1 MSVKQADQEKIR
13 AEKEIKAVKA
23 KTAGINQAVTGATGL
38 LSMAAP
44 MFKGKKFG
52 EMEEDQQKALLQ
64 FLSGGGMSSFG
75 ATEG

>member
-1 MSVKQADQEKIR
+1 
-13 AEKEIKAVKA
+13 
-23 KTAGINQAVTGATGL
+23 
-38 LSMAAP
+38 MAAP